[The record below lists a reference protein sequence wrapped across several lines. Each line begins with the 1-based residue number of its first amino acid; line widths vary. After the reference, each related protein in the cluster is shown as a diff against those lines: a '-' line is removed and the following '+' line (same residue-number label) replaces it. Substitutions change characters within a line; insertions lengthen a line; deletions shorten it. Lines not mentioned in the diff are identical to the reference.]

1 MPYIPPEVVE
11 KAREMDLLTY
21 LKNYEPQEL
30 VHFGGNT
37 YCTRE
42 HDSLKISNGKW
53 CWFSRGIGGYSALDY
68 LIKVKE
74 MPFTQAVETI
84 MGNVA
89 VLPPTY
95 SPAPSK
101 PKEKVLLLPKANRC
115 AAHAVEYLHGRGID
129 YELIDFCIST
139 GRLYESYPHYNA
151 VFVGQDLDGKPRYA
165 NLRGIGT
172 DFIGDA
178 NGSDKRYSFGISAE
192 AQSDTLNLFES
203 AVDLLSYGT
212 MQKLDGKDWRR
223 ENLLSLAGVYKPKAK
238 IEESSLPAALVQY
251 LADYPH
257 IRKAVLR
264 LDNDYTGRIAA
275 DTIKTLLSQRYAVK
289 VAIQPPRR
297 ARITT
302 IVYVCGS
309 DFPLPS
315 EKKGAKN
322 DEMGDLMNTGMRIR
336 RFRISCGLTQKA
348 LGVAVGFPQE
358 NADIRIAQYES
369 GTRTPKHEL
378 LCRMAQALD
387 ITPSALAV
395 PRIRNA
401 EELSSLLS
409 ALEDEYGTTF
419 LNEERKQTMKTYAV
433 TITETLQKT
442 VEIEANSKAE
452 AEAMVE
458 ARWNDSEYIL
468 DADSFVG
475 VDFSARSN
483 ERSRDYER

>member
-115 AAHAVEYLHGRGID
+115 AAHAVEYLHGREID

-151 VFVGQDLDGKPRYA
+151 VFVGQDLNGKPRYA

-289 VAIQPPRR
+289 VAIQPPPQGKDYNDCLCMRL
-297 ARITT
+297 
-302 IVYVCGS
+302 G
-309 DFPLPS
+309 LPVT
-315 EKKGAKN
+315 K
-322 DEMGDLMNTGMRIR
+322 
-336 RFRISCGLTQKA
+336 
-348 LGVAVGFPQE
+348 
-358 NADIRIAQYES
+358 
-369 GTRTPKHEL
+369 
-378 LCRMAQALD
+378 
-387 ITPSALAV
+387 
-395 PRIRNA
+395 
-401 EELSSLLS
+401 
-409 ALEDEYGTTF
+409 
-419 LNEERKQTMKTYAV
+419 RK
-433 TITETLQKT
+433 
-442 VEIEANSKAE
+442 
-452 AEAMVE
+452 
-458 ARWNDSEYIL
+458 
-468 DADSFVG
+468 
-475 VDFSARSN
+475 
-483 ERSRDYER
+483 ERSKER